1 MQNISAFFWWG
12 ASLMSGGLGGLD
24 PFVVLPFCL
33 DLLCGASDYNVL
45 GFDFLDLHL
54 IDFSR

>member
-1 MQNISAFFWWG
+1 
-12 ASLMSGGLGGLD
+12 MSGGLGGLD

-54 IDFSR
+54 IDFSRFFQKVHWEYR